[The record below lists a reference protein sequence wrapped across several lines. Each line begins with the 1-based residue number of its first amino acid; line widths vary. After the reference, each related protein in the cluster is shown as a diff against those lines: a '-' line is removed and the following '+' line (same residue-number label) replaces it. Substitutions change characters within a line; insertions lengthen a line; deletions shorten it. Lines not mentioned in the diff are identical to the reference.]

1 MIQMNLQWGHN
12 DYNGWHSGPN
22 SAGGVDVGFAIKNLS
37 EKTIKYAIIYCVPYN
52 SVGDRVACS
61 ITGNVEDGVKYTGP
75 LAQNQTVYGKLWSHA
90 WYNYSISTV
99 RLSKVEIL
107 YMDGTSETIPGN
119 QITGIQSSGGGCYVA
134 TSVYGSYDCPQVW
147 TLRRFRDYTLAET
160 WYGRAFIRTYYA
172 ISPTLVKWFGH
183 TEWFKKM
190 WKGKLDR
197 MVANL
202 NASGVADTPYEDKV
216 W

>member
-22 SAGGVDVGFAIKNLS
+22 SAGGVDVGFAIKNLG

-61 ITGNVEDGVKYTGP
+61 ITGNVEDCVKYTGP
-75 LAQNQTVYGKLWSHA
+75 LAQNQTVYNKLWSNA

-107 YMDGTSETIPGN
+107 YMDGTSETIQGS
-119 QITGIQSSGGGCYVA
+119 QISNIQSTGGCYVA
-134 TSVYGSYDCPQVW
+134 TAVYGSYDCPQVW
-147 TLRRFRDYTLAET
+147 TLRRYRDYTLTET

-172 ISPTLVKWFGH
+172 ISPTLVKLFGH

-202 NASGVADTPYEDKV
+202 NASGVDDTPYEDKV